1 MYYLSMLRYREK
13 KESLS
18 WLTYHFWVFTFW
30 MKKSLL
36 AFDILFTVFG
46 YNIKHFLVFDVLSS
60 TGDWKSDETLVFSVN
75 FMAFLYHIKH
85 SGSFL
90 IYYLPLWVLA
100 IHECLSSVTQ
110 FINSLGVIS
119 NGSF

>member
-1 MYYLSMLRYREK
+1 MLRYREK

-100 IHECLSSVTQ
+100 IHECFSSVAK
-110 FINSLGVIS
+110 FINSLRVIS